1 MPMIVMMANI
11 EIPTIIPEPPGRATH
26 SFMRSFREELV
37 ANALPLLIASPFD
50 QGDMR
55 LNLQ

>member
-1 MPMIVMMANI
+1 MPVIVIMANI

-26 SFMRSFREELV
+26 SFIRSFRGEFV
-37 ANALPLLIASPFD
+37 ANALLLLIVSPFD